1 MGTSRAGN
9 GNPPTVGGAVG
20 AAIGAVGSTIV
31 EVIARLHGVDP
42 GGTVDPA
49 VVVAV
54 SGAGAFVGDSIA
66 KRLSTRRQ
74 LRHLRARTE
83 LIENSSMRAFVVNR
97 LQSIEAD
104 WQAGVLSDIAIRE
117 VIIDEIYKR
126 YIAPAAALAA
136 RKQAAVS
143 DASEI

>member
-1 MGTSRAGN
+1 MATSRAGN

-20 AAIGAVGSTIV
+20 AAIGAVGSAIV

-54 SGAGAFVGDSIA
+54 SGAGAFVGDKIA
-66 KRLSTRRQ
+66 KRLSIRRQ
-74 LRHLRARTE
+74 LRHMRARTE
-83 LIENSSMRAFVVNR
+83 LIENCSVRAFVVAR
-97 LQSIEAD
+97 LKSTEAD
-104 WQAGVLSDIAIRE
+104 WRAGVLSDVAIRE

-126 YIAPAAALAA
+126 YISPATALAA
-136 RKQAAVS
+136 RNQAAV
-143 DASEI
+143 DEASKI